1 MSVTDRKAQ
10 NGVGSRRI
18 EMGSGNESTVVQN
31 AKATASFV
39 SSLVDKYGDRGED
52 VARADVQAFADANP
66 DQAATG
72 SKTTRLKSNF
82 KAKGNEKGVLQGQE
96 EGQSDT
102 DIYLT
107 TEAKRYKEGGEKL
120 TGSQDPPKGEI
131 KKETNP
137 ELPALKGPE
146 ENKLIG
152 SEARETE
159 LARRARPERA
169 NEEIRRT

>member
-39 SSLVDKYGDRGED
+39 SSLVDKYGGKADE

-72 SKTTRLKSNF
+72 SKSTRSKSDLTV
-82 KAKGNEKGVLQGQE
+82 KSKEKGGPR
-96 EGQSDT
+96 GQSDT
-102 DIYLT
+102 DAYLS
-107 TEAKRYKEGGEKL
+107 TEALRYKEGGEKL
-120 TGSQDPPKGEI
+120 TGSQKPPKEKPKPDL
-131 KKETNP
+131 KK
-137 ELPALKGPE
+137 PE
-146 ENKLIG
+146 EAKPID
-152 SEARETE
+152 SDRRETE
-159 LARRARPERA
+159 LARRERA
-169 NEEIRRT
+169 SEEIRRT